1 MSAVAYRSDVDFLEL
16 CNPPL
21 IEQAGDEYRR
31 LHILLDSCEDDFRKA
46 GHIDWQGEG
55 REQYT
60 ARLKEATALG
70 EHLAAAFRRVRNAL
84 YAYAKAVARAKHHFE
99 EGQSTESRLADVISR
114 EGIPITSTARAAEPM
129 RQWEDLRATTG
140 FWDWA
145 AEFFADPDEIREEA
159 ERYYNTTS
167 DHYADA
173 LRVESEARKDCLAG
187 IRVAFDSLPD
197 FRGGSFTDATQLQ
210 GGVDAL
216 RRETKDAADDPHAQL
231 FGTGAKTD
239 SIPKVGPD
247 VAISPAL
254 LRIKLKTA
262 GLEADG
268 NSHWLPSDSD
278 DERREYI
285 STNKHLLRNAA
296 RDSGLPPEMV
306 AGIAWKEVEGDPS
319 WTDDAFPWAR
329 RNLPFTG
336 DQDMTSLGP
345 MSIQVRRAA
354 EVLGYDPEN
363 LSDQQRDEVTGALKD
378 PAQNVYIA
386 SEYLAQLKAES
397 GFADV
402 APEEMTREQMQELA
416 ARYNGGPYYQS
427 EGAQRYGRQFDDHV
441 GQAKEA
447 LGK

>member
-1 MSAVAYRSDVDFLEL
+1 
-16 CNPPL
+16 
-21 IEQAGDEYRR
+21 
-31 LHILLDSCEDDFRKA
+31 
-46 GHIDWQGEG
+46 
-55 REQYT
+55 
-60 ARLKEATALG
+60 
-70 EHLAAAFRRVRNAL
+70 
-84 YAYAKAVARAKHHFE
+84 
-99 EGQSTESRLADVISR
+99 
-114 EGIPITSTARAAEPM
+114 M
-129 RQWEDLRATTG
+129 RQWEDLRANTG

-159 ERYYNTTS
+159 DRYYNATS

-173 LRVESEARKDCLAG
+173 LRVEGEARKDCLAE
-187 IRVAFDSLPD
+187 IRVAFHSLPD
-197 FRGGSFTDATQLQ
+197 FRGGDFVDATQLQ

-239 SIPKVGPD
+239 SISQGRSD

-268 NSHWLPSDSD
+268 NYHWLPSDSD

-285 STNKHLLRNAA
+285 FTNKHLLRNAA

-397 GFADV
+397 ELRRRRARKDDPGADAGARRALQRRPLLSERRGPTV
-402 APEEMTREQMQELA
+402 RSPIRRPCWSCEGSTRKVTTPTHPRSPRGGLRIGTVLGACLLPTIEAPLAFVTLVQLMPRGDDAVEFDAAQEFTLLSNLGIGWAILCLALTLPSSKREGSGPGGTRLPSPCSRRWRCGCSSSRPTA
-416 ARYNGGPYYQS
+416 A
-427 EGAQRYGRQFDDHV
+427 D
-441 GQAKEA
+441 
-447 LGK
+447 LI